1 MIVEFCVVIC
11 LAFMAHICITLFN
24 YLIFVVPLV
33 NGVYYKNGTARVSY
47 PIIHIS
53 ISYINK
59 LKPYGAILVYATNI
73 KNVLTSVRII
83 EYDSF
88 IIAQP

>member
-1 MIVEFCVVIC
+1 
-11 LAFMAHICITLFN
+11 
-24 YLIFVVPLV
+24 
-33 NGVYYKNGTARVSY
+33 VSY

-88 IIAQP
+88 IIAQPQINSQKF